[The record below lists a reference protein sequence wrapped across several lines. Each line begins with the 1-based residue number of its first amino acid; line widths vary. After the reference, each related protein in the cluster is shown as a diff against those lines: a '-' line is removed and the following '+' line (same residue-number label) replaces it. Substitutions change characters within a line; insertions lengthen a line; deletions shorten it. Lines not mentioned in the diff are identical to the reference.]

1 MREASNESSLD
12 GAGAKPTG
20 QGTAHQPATVQ
31 GAAADDPS
39 RNPSRQAV
47 GEAAPRDPAGEAA
60 PRTPAGEAAQPA
72 PTGEPTGPMRDAPPV
87 TQPAPGTDAPRKRA
101 RYPSR
106 NLPRQ
111 LLRGSLSL
119 SRWRTRLVLW
129 GAAAFAG
136 LVVVGFA
143 KLADHALA
151 LFFALHARHAWLPLL
166 LAPPV
171 GMLTVWLTRRYFAGS
186 QGSGIPQVIAATRL
200 AGHGRAVGHLVSL
213 RIALGK
219 IGLGAFA
226 LTGGFSAG
234 REGPSVQVAAS
245 IMHFAHRLL
254 PNARAIRAS
263 DLILAGGAAGVA
275 AAFNTPLA
283 GIVFAIEELGKRL
296 ESRTS
301 GVLVSTIIVS
311 GLVSIALL
319 GNYNYFGHMNVGE
332 VTRRIAVPVLFYGLA
347 CGLAGGL
354 FARLLLWPQRNPQAA
369 LWRWRTAHPVWF
381 AGACG
386 LIVAALGFFGGG
398 SSYGSGYG
406 VTSRLVSG
414 DLASS
419 GLPWHAPFT
428 RYFATVFTYFSGIPG
443 GIFAPSLAV
452 GAAIGATT
460 APWIALT
467 YTFNP
472 AHGMGAEHVQIIA
485 LCMAGF
491 LAAVTQSPVTAAII
505 VMEMID
511 GHGMVISLM
520 AVALLAS
527 AVSARLSRELY
538 QQLAVGFLADERAQ
552 ESAGRD
558 QPGEAAAPPGETPG
572 RNG

>member
-1 MREASNESSLD
+1 M
-12 GAGAKPTG
+12 
-20 QGTAHQPATVQ
+20 
-31 GAAADDPS
+31 
-39 RNPSRQAV
+39 
-47 GEAAPRDPAGEAA
+47 
-60 PRTPAGEAAQPA
+60 
-72 PTGEPTGPMRDAPPV
+72 
-87 TQPAPGTDAPRKRA
+87 PGK
-101 RYPSR
+101 
-106 NLPRQ
+106 

-119 SRWRTRLVLW
+119 SRWQSRAALW
-129 GAAAFAG
+129 GAAAVTG

-143 KLADHALA
+143 RLADLA
-151 LFFALHARHAWLPLL
+151 LSLFFSVTRHHAWLPLAI
-166 LAPPV
+166 APPV

-200 AGHGRAVGHLVSL
+200 ARHGRAVGHLVSL
-213 RIALGK
+213 RIAVGK
-219 IGLGAFA
+219 VFLGAFA

-263 DLILAGGAAGVA
+263 DLLLAGGAAGVA

-301 GVLVSTIIVS
+301 GILVSTIIVS
-311 GLVSIALL
+311 GLTAIALI
-319 GNYNYFGHMNVGE
+319 GNYNYFGRMNVGE
-332 VTRRIAVPVLFYGLA
+332 VTREIAVPVLFYGLA

-354 FARLLLWPQRNPQAA
+354 FSRLLLSPQRQPDAL
-369 LWRWRTAHPVWF
+369 LWRWRAAHPVLF
-381 AGACG
+381 AGLCG
-386 LIVAALGFFGGG
+386 LLVAALGYFGGG

-414 DLASS
+414 ET
-419 GLPWHAPFT
+419 GVPWHAPFT
-428 RYFATVFTYFSGIPG
+428 RYFATVITYFSGIPG

-467 YTFNP
+467 Y
-472 AHGMGAEHVQIIA
+472 AHGAGVAHVQIIA

-538 QQLAVGFLADERAQ
+538 QQLAAGFLAEEKAQ
-552 ESAGRD
+552 VKEKEAPTS
-558 QPGEAAAPPGETPG
+558 AAAGSPEALPP
-572 RNG
+572 R